1 MSESE
6 VVADPASPT
15 EAGNG
20 ELSAGALL
28 RKARQAQGMHIAALA
43 AAIKV
48 TPQKLEALEADRHEE
63 LPDATFVRA
72 LAQTVCRTLKIDP
85 EPVLAKLPRPAQ
97 SLRLEEVTQGL
108 KMPFKDRNGRGE
120 GFDAGMLLQA
130 RFWAPLLLLVAAA
143 LVWLLPPEVKH
154 LMKGR
159 LAAPQT
165 HEAAQAASAASA
177 AVAASMPEAA
187 SGLAP
192 LTQEAAP
199 VPGSQSLPPAVMAA
213 STPAPATPAAARE
226 ALVQQPAAVAP
237 EAANPSASEA
247 ASQAKPVAG
256 SAQPGGALPSG
267 ALQLRTTEESWVEIR
282 DGNGKLLVS
291 RQLAAG
297 ESVALSGAT
306 PLRLR
311 IGNPSAAH
319 LSFRGKPVDLAP
331 YTTRDNLAK
340 LELK

>member
-15 EAGNG
+15 ETGDA

-108 KMPFKDRNGRGE
+108 KMPFKDRNSRGE

-177 AVAASMPEAA
+177 AAASMPEAA

-199 VPGSQSLPPAVMAA
+199 VPGSQSLPPAVTPA
-213 STPAPATPAAARE
+213 STPAPAMPAAARE
-226 ALVQQPAAVAP
+226 ALVPQPAAVAP
-237 EAANPSASEA
+237 EAASPSASEA
-247 ASQAKPVAG
+247 ASQAKPLAG
-256 SAQPGGALPSG
+256 SAQPGG